1 MEISPV
7 AITHCCVQCDDNIS
21 ISMRVIEINKI
32 QKRVN
37 TDNGKSWKKM
47 TSCEQKAVI
56 QFQHNVIWKFED
68 NLWDQAVV
76 SVLINKHEYMNDV
89 ICSIGEILDQPVE
102 TDNEEIDARKLLW
115 DKKKKCWLHSH
126 SIINNNMQKEEQK
139 LFGGGT
145 VNCLECSALH
155 TIYNIPDYCINKEY
169 LNINECNE
177 ISYYLMKGTY
187 EMIRKKD
194 PKYDKQY
201 SYGNTWEAEFI
212 GALIFEIRIH
222 IWWHIGLK
230 RCKYQITSKGA
241 PYISIDMCCQL
252 LIEKRNE
259 LQKQFN
265 NIRLYMDN
273 ICDHLWYLIC
283 IKKTEQNNVYL
294 RKKIAN

>member
-1 MEISPV
+1 MLILIWDHMIDWDVLFDLQKNKKQDYPSYNQISWDWHCGTKQHGF
-7 AITHCCVQCDDNIS
+7 AILFIAHV
-21 ISMRVIEINKI
+21 
-32 QKRVN
+32 
-37 TDNGKSWKKM
+37 KKM
-47 TSCEQKAVI
+47 CKQIPKKNASHGCYNQINMSLSLKGEKAKKCPCFLHHPFINTSVKDLQVRIEPCGFTYLFDE
-56 QFQHNVIWKFED
+56 KFED
-68 NLWDQAVV
+68 FVEQYA
-76 SVLINKHEYMNDV
+76 SSNKVDLSKISNWSEYDF
-89 ICSIGEILDQPVE
+89 P
-102 TDNEEIDARKLLW
+102 
-115 DKKKKCWLHSH
+115 LHSLR
-126 SIINNNMQKEEQK
+126 Q
-139 LFGGGT
+139 
-145 VNCLECSALH
+145 
-155 TIYNIPDYCINKEY
+155 Y
-169 LNINECNE
+169 LSFHECNE